1 MGPPHPILKYSPKPS
16 SNILPNP
23 ALVLGLIT
31 LCTPNKT
38 SWPAQVQTLKT
49 KLHFLFI
56 SKIHPLNPQNP
67 FLYFLFFSFLLSS
80 LIHFH
85 LHWYH
90 CLPTNPK
97 TLVLCT
103 HSPEKKNPDQ
113 FFLSSSALV
122 LELGDWWVFFPF
134 LSIRHLSLFSIF
146 FWFSQLSTPKY
157 SHALYIFI
165 DF

>member
-38 SWPAQVQTLKT
+38 SWSAQVQTLKT

-67 FLYFLFFSFLLSS
+67 FLYFLFFCFVFFDTLSFALVPLPTYQPQNSSPLYSQSEKNKILTNFFFLHQLKFSNLVPGEFSS
-80 LIHFH
+80 L
-85 LHWYH
+85 
-90 CLPTNPK
+90 
-97 TLVLCT
+97 
-103 HSPEKKNPDQ
+103 S
-113 FFLSSSALV
+113 
-122 LELGDWWVFFPF
+122 
-134 LSIRHLSLFSIF
+134 
-146 FWFSQLSTPKY
+146 
-157 SHALYIFI
+157 
-165 DF
+165 